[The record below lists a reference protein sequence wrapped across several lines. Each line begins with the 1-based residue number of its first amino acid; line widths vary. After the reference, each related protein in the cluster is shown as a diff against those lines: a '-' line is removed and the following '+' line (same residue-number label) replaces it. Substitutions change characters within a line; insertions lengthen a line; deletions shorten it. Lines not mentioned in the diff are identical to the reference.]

1 MRDLKLGLALPL
13 YEDIQ
18 TGRGHR
24 GVLAGKAAMQPSRA
38 HPAHRDGSQT
48 RTFVTRRAR
57 PTRPR
62 RAGAVVDAPG
72 ESRQLGSYASV
83 SAIRIRLLIRPLDS

>member
-1 MRDLKLGLALPL
+1 MRDLKLGLVLPL
-13 YEDIQ
+13 YEDIE

-24 GVLAGKAAMQPSRA
+24 GCSTGTAAMQPSRA

-57 PTRPR
+57 ADPSP
-62 RAGAVVDAPG
+62 PG
-72 ESRQLGSYASV
+72 RC
-83 SAIRIRLLIRPLDS
+83 RC